1 MWGDTLEIKFIK
13 VPPLRILHSSGELD
27 ISAKKGLEKWGTGLW
42 YFSTSGHLANNNQP
56 WLSTEY
62 SRMMKRSNIAQAV
75 PALAHNYWP
84 GQVTGQ
90 SALGNCD
97 QLTRSCTFPAYSLH
111 AATAVLME
119 VLMMHPTSGGKPQEW
134 AARPAQ
140 PSLRW
145 CSQGDG
151 WCIASLHCIA
161 DIL

>member
-1 MWGDTLEIKFIK
+1 MRDWVSGIFRQVDILQTSTNPDYLLNIHEWWSGATLPKLSQ
-13 VPPLRILHSSGELD
+13 PWHTT
-27 ISAKKGLEKWGTGLW
+27 TGQGRW
-42 YFSTSGHLANNNQP
+42 RDRVHLA
-56 WLSTEY
+56 T
-62 SRMMKRSNIAQAV
+62 V
-75 PALAHNYWP
+75 
-84 GQVTGQ
+84 
-90 SALGNCD
+90 
-97 QLTRSCTFPAYSLH
+97 TRSCIFPAYSLHIPCIFPAYSLH

-161 DIL
+161 DILWLSITYEPFLSPFMLLPFWSKSQFV